1 MQPEL
6 QPGTRRLTGLV
17 RSTQRCA
24 ASSVVAL
31 GALCCAVTHAHAV
44 DLFKSDTY
52 QSLTAD
58 RRASKPGDIVTV
70 LVYENS
76 TASNT
81 ADTSTKTNVGLQGN
95 VSTMFAGNNAAQ
107 VGLGDNY
114 GGRGQIQRTGRL
126 LAQISARVTES
137 EPNGD
142 LIVAGS
148 QAIDVNGEKTQIHLQ
163 GRVRPVDITANNT
176 VQSNR
181 LADAK
186 IDYVGEGF
194 ITDRSKPG
202 LIPRLFAWLG
212 LW

>member
-1 MQPEL
+1 VPR
-6 QPGTRRLTGLV
+6 PIASTFLV
-17 RSTQRCA
+17 IGSFW
-24 ASSVVAL
+24 
-31 GALCCAVTHAHAV
+31 CAVPHAHAAN
-44 DLFKSDTY
+44 LFQNDTY

-58 RRASKPGDIVTV
+58 HRASKPGDILTI

-81 ADTSTKTNVGLQGN
+81 ADTSTKTKVGVQGN
-95 VSTMFAGNNAAQ
+95 VSTMFAGNNSAQ
-107 VGLGDNY
+107 VGVGDSY

-126 LAQISARVTES
+126 LAQISARVTDIA
-137 EPNGD
+137 PNGD

-148 QAIDVNGEKTQIHLQ
+148 QAIDVNGEKTQIHLE
-163 GRVRPVDITANNT
+163 GRVRPVDIAAGNT

-202 LIPRLFAWLG
+202 LIPRFFAWLG

>member
-1 MQPEL
+1 MQRRIL
-6 QPGTRRLTGLV
+6 TSLLVLGTLWGTLPP
-17 RSTQRCA
+17 
-24 ASSVVAL
+24 
-31 GALCCAVTHAHAV
+31 AHAV
-44 DLFKSDTY
+44 NLFQNDTY
-52 QSLTAD
+52 QSLTSD
-58 RRASKPGDIVTV
+58 RRASQPGDIVTI

-81 ADTSTKTNVGLQGN
+81 ADTSTKTNVGIQGN
-95 VSTMFAGNNAAQ
+95 VSTMFAGNNAGQ
-107 VGLGDNY
+107 IGLGDNY

-126 LAQISARVTES
+126 LAQISARVIETS
-137 EPNGD
+137 PNGD
-142 LIVAGS
+142 LIVAGD

-163 GRVRPVDITANNT
+163 GRVRPVDIAANNT

-186 IDYVGEGF
+186 IDYTGEGF

-202 LIPRLFAWLG
+202 LIPRFLAWLG

>member
-1 MQPEL
+1 MQPKI
-6 QPGTRRLTGLV
+6 
-17 RSTQRCA
+17 RSTLATIGITWCA
-24 ASSVVAL
+24 L
-31 GALCCAVTHAHAV
+31 TPTHAA
-44 DLFKSDTY
+44 DLFHSDAY
-52 QSLTAD
+52 QSLTSD
-58 RRASKPGDIVTV
+58 RRASRPGDIVTI

-81 ADTSTKTNVGLQGN
+81 ADTSTKTNVAVQGN
-95 VSTMFAGNNAAQ
+95 VSTMWAGSNAAQ
-107 VGLGDNY
+107 IGLGDNY

-126 LAQISARVTES
+126 LAQISARVEAT

-142 LIVAGS
+142 LIVAGE
-148 QAIDVNGEKTQIHLQ
+148 QAIDVNGEKTRIHLQ
-163 GRVRPVDITANNT
+163 GRVRPVDIAANNT

-194 ITDRSKPG
+194 ITDRSRPG
-202 LIPRLFAWLG
+202 LIPRFLAWLG

>member
-1 MQPEL
+1 MQR
-6 QPGTRRLTGLV
+6 QT
-17 RSTQRCA
+17 
-24 ASSVVAL
+24 SSSFIVMGYLLCSVAY
-31 GALCCAVTHAHAV
+31 AHAA
-44 DLFKSDTY
+44 DLFQGDSY
-52 QSLTAD
+52 QPLTAD
-58 RRASKPGDIVTV
+58 RRASKPGDILTI

-95 VSTMFAGNNAAQ
+95 VSTMFAGNNSAQ
-107 VGLGDNY
+107 VSLGDNY

-126 LAQISARVTES
+126 LAQISARVVET

-148 QAIDVNGEKTQIHLQ
+148 QAIDVNGEKTKIHLE
-163 GRVRPVDITANNT
+163 GRVRPVDIAAGNT